1 MKNSIS
7 LNRLNPYQM
16 MKPFAYLKS
25 VIAMLMAGING
36 FRGKQNKEHKGF
48 CRASVPEILPIMHP
62 QNIY

>member
-1 MKNSIS
+1 MKNSMP

-25 VIAMLMAGING
+25 VIAVLMAGING
-36 FRGKQNKEHKGF
+36 FREKQNKARQNPL
-48 CRASVPEILPIMHP
+48 CSVPEILLIMHP